1 MVTNQV
7 AAELLKSDVFVVEIN
22 LDVVSAS
29 QQKHSKE
36 KEVPVKRSLRGQAF
50 VSLSDL
56 KQLERLD
63 SRVIL
68 SMEENRENRE
78 FVLSPY
84 SSRPASAVVRNQV
97 NSWSCPCDHTRK
109 RPALVT
115 TTFLKPRLNTYL
127 NFIVKSSRK
136 RPPRKRA
143 RPLLRLPNWTF
154 PCF

>member
-7 AAELLKSDVFVVEIN
+7 TAELVKSEVFVVEIT

-36 KEVPVKRSLRGQAF
+36 KEVPNVACVVKPAF
-50 VSLSDL
+50 VTLSDL

-68 SMEENRENRE
+68 SMGENREDRE
-78 FVLSPY
+78 FVLSPD

-97 NSWSCPCDHTRK
+97 NS
-109 RPALVT
+109 
-115 TTFLKPRLNTYL
+115 
-127 NFIVKSSRK
+127 
-136 RPPRKRA
+136 
-143 RPLLRLPNWTF
+143 
-154 PCF
+154 

>member
-56 KQLERLD
+56 KHLERLD

-68 SMEENRENRE
+68 ISMEENRENRE

-84 SSRPASAVVRNQV
+84 SSPYSSSGEQLKLSLRPYS
-97 NSWSCPCDHTRK
+97 
-109 RPALVT
+109 
-115 TTFLKPRLNTYL
+115 
-127 NFIVKSSRK
+127 
-136 RPPRKRA
+136 
-143 RPLLRLPNWTF
+143 
-154 PCF
+154 

>member
-78 FVLSPY
+78 FVLSLY

-97 NSWSCPCDHTRK
+97 NS
-109 RPALVT
+109 
-115 TTFLKPRLNTYL
+115 
-127 NFIVKSSRK
+127 
-136 RPPRKRA
+136 
-143 RPLLRLPNWTF
+143 
-154 PCF
+154 